1 MSNRK
6 SQARTTVDSEL
17 NDEDIFVSQ
26 HSRKPNVACWLSS
39 VKFVL
44 LLWLIEIIIIVTICC
59 FLPEKQ
65 NWYVA
70 LFANGI
76 GVVFGFILE
85 KLHYR
90 SLKKF

>member
-6 SQARTTVDSEL
+6 SQAWTKADSEQK
-17 NDEDIFVSQ
+17 DQDIFVSQ
-26 HSRKPNVACWLSS
+26 HRRKPNVACWLSS

-44 LLWLIEIIIIVTICC
+44 LLWLIEIIVIVTICC
-59 FLPEKQ
+59 FLPENQ

-90 SLKKF
+90 SVKKF